1 LLKFLFDVAR
11 WSRPTG
17 PVDWLRSSMGALIGI
32 LSTGMICHAWMGS
45 HDSLPLLVAPIGA
58 SAVLVFAVPASPLAQ
73 PWSVLGGNT
82 LSALAGIAC
91 GLVID
96 DPIYAGAAAVATA
109 IVAMRAARCLHPPGG
124 ATALTAVIGGPAIA
138 AAGWSF
144 AFVPVALNSLILV
157 AIGWLFN
164 NATRH
169 SYPHR
174 APEVSLNTHDTQDP
188 PPQDRVGHTAADI
201 DSVLARY
208 DELIDVS
215 RDDLVA
221 IFRQVEAQAHRR
233 LHREIRCEKIMSRD
247 VIFAFADEGIE
258 QVRARLIARRLNAL
272 PVVDAARR
280 VLGVIGYAELHS
292 GQGRKA
298 GEVMNRSA
306 YLAAPE
312 TPIDELLPMLS
323 GGTVHEAIVADG
335 QGRLSGIITQTD
347 LLAALWRGHVAEQ
360 VAAGTKPDYA
370 EVG

>member
-1 LLKFLFDVAR
+1 MKVLFDTAR
-11 WSRPTG
+11 WSRPAG
-17 PVDWLRSSMGALIGI
+17 PVDWLRSSIGALIGI
-32 LSTGMICHAWMGS
+32 LSTGMICHAWLGS
-45 HDSLPLLVAPIGA
+45 HDGLPLLVAPIGA

-91 GLVID
+91 GLLID
-96 DPIYAGAAAVATA
+96 NPIYAGAAAVSAA
-109 IVAMRAARCLHPPGG
+109 ILAMRAARCLHPPGG

-174 APEVSLNTHDTQDP
+174 APQVSHNPHDTQDP
-188 PPQDRVGHTAADI
+188 PPQDRIGHTAADI
-201 DSVLARY
+201 DTVLARY

-215 RDDLVA
+215 RDDLAV

-233 LHREIRCEKIMSRD
+233 LHSEITCERIMSRD
-247 VIFAFADEGIE
+247 VIFAFADERIE

-272 PVVDAARR
+272 PVVDAART
-280 VLGVIGYAELHS
+280 VLGIVGHAEL
-292 GQGRKA
+292 QGDR
-298 GEVMNRSA
+298 GRTVGDVMNRSA
-306 YLAAPE
+306 VLAALE

-323 GGTVHEAIVADG
+323 GGAVHEAIVADG

-360 VAAGTKPDYA
+360 VAAGTRPDYA
-370 EVG
+370 EAG

>member
-1 LLKFLFDVAR
+1 
-11 WSRPTG
+11 
-17 PVDWLRSSMGALIGI
+17 
-32 LSTGMICHAWMGS
+32 
-45 HDSLPLLVAPIGA
+45 
-58 SAVLVFAVPASPLAQ
+58 
-73 PWSVLGGNT
+73 
-82 LSALAGIAC
+82 
-91 GLVID
+91 
-96 DPIYAGAAAVATA
+96 
-109 IVAMRAARCLHPPGG
+109 
-124 ATALTAVIGGPAIA
+124 
-138 AAGWSF
+138 
-144 AFVPVALNSLILV
+144 
-157 AIGWLFN
+157 
-164 NATRH
+164 
-169 SYPHR
+169 
-174 APEVSLNTHDTQDP
+174 
-188 PPQDRVGHTAADI
+188 
-201 DSVLARY
+201 VLARY